1 MASEHGIKAGLSRA
15 QYAAL
20 AAFRYELRRFL
31 AFSAAAASAEAL
43 PPQQHQALLAIAGH
57 DGAEPATVGALA
69 EQLLVAPHTAAE
81 LVSRMVEAGL
91 LAKTPSSSDR
101 RRVGLSLTA
110 QAEEVLGRLTEAH
123 LKELSTLEPALV
135 RALGRIGQAGE
146 VRAGE
151 VRADGEDA

>member
-1 MASEHGIKAGLSRA
+1 MASENEIGSGLSQA
-15 QYAAL
+15 QYAAM

-31 AFSAAAASAEAL
+31 AFSAAAAAAEGL

-57 DGAEPATVGALA
+57 DGIEPATVGGLA

-101 RRVGLSLTA
+101 RRVSLTLTA
-110 QAEEVLGRLTEAH
+110 QADAVLGRLTEAH
-123 LKELSTLEPALV
+123 LKELGTLEPALV
-135 RALGRIGQAGE
+135 RALGQIGLAGAGE
-146 VRAGE
+146 S
-151 VRADGEDA
+151 